1 MRPKALDVD
10 PDNGTVTIGLDY
22 REEFA
27 RAPNER
33 SFHGGVIAT
42 LIDIA
47 GHAAVSIKIGK
58 MAPTI
63 DLRIDYSRP
72 SAGENL
78 VASARPLQLGA
89 TLARVDVE
97 VADTQGPPD
106 CCWSRKLQHGTRLN
120 NCRVYSLS
128 QLVDGGLNDLRRY
141 RKARDQSFA
150 AKSVVDG

>member
-1 MRPKALDVD
+1 MPALREELKRPPFHEVLRPKALDVD
-10 PDNGTVTIGLDY
+10 PDNATVRIGLDY

-47 GHAAVSIKIGK
+47 GHAAVSINIGK

-78 VASARPLQLGA
+78 VASARLLQLGA

-97 VADTQGPPD
+97 VADTQG
-106 CCWSRKLQHGTRLN
+106 RLIAVG
-120 NCRVYSLS
+120 R
-128 QLVDGGLNDLRRY
+128 G
-141 RKARDQSFA
+141 SF
-150 AKSVVDG
+150 STGRS